1 MNHIKLEKL
10 DGRHSLNTFYT
21 HRAKLVGMEDVPK
34 FIEIRNWLWEH
45 YGPGLER
52 ETIWVVQYQSMK
64 ANLPDFNPLWA
75 WHVDDRKYYL
85 YMKEE
90 VLTHF
95 TLKWLN
101 T

>member
-1 MNHIKLEKL
+1 MSNITLQKL
-10 DGRHSLNTFYT
+10 DGRHSLSHFFT
-21 HRAKLVGMEDVPK
+21 HRARLIGIDDIHKW
-34 FIEIRNWLWEH
+34 IEMRNWLWEN

-52 ETIWVVQYQSMK
+52 DTVWLVHYKKLECPQ
-64 ANLPDFNPLWA
+64 WA

-85 YMKEE
+85 YLKDE

-95 TLKWLN
+95 TLRWMN